1 MHLVLVKSGAPL
13 TPLQLFCKQCVDM
26 REAKRRTRKTG
37 RESVILESL
46 DRKIQRQESL
56 REDAQEGFKME
67 ELPAEMG
74 ERRGLISTD
83 RSAGAI
89 SLGVSTSSLDK
100 LADVIPKQ
108 LGVKERDFDA
118 VEGYNLD
125 SNRHGDRHFPAGTQ
139 EKGMD
144 GRERLPLTSGRK
156 PKGVSKLH
164 FAALH
169 RSRSEH
175 QIANLESGV
184 ERHSLVADSSKSK
197 QHERS
202 LSKTSLEPMTLGSS
216 SSATSSRR
224 LPSASLRTLEA
235 YRSPPQSNRGSVGS
249 LKSSSQVN
257 TPPEVVTGKNI
268 LPSPPKRQRQS
279 SHNPSRFRVN
289 LKDELSPPSAP
300 ISLGNKQTPGPNP
313 KSSAPSSSSSP
324 STSPTTRGLSGLY
337 FAPNLGAE
345 SKVNRDLG
353 FKTPSPP
360 SSSPVREPRSRR
372 HRAIIRARAA
382 VLSLRTTP
390 HAPFTR
396 SPLRRSFPV
405 AAPESTATQIP
416 TSEPGDRGSATPF
429 RSPGNREGKVNST
442 PKRKRS
448 EPLLHYQQYAGGE
461 ESEEE
466 MFIPDVAKL
475 AESYERMKQYEGQA
489 FGSFGSPTRRR
500 ELPKG
505 GVVRSMS
512 ELDALFE
519 EDGDRVVEVDSDL
532 AWKIERYDE

>member
-13 TPLQLFCKQCVDM
+13 TPLQLFCK
-26 REAKRRTRKTG
+26 R
-37 RESVILESL
+37 VILESV

-56 REDAQEGFKME
+56 REDAQEGFKLE

-89 SLGVSTSSLDK
+89 SLGVTTSSLDK

-118 VEGYNLD
+118 VEGYNLH
-125 SNRHGDRHFPAGTQ
+125 SNRHGNRHFSAGTQ

-144 GRERLPLTSGRK
+144 GRERLPLTSERK
-156 PKGVSKLH
+156 PKGI
-164 FAALH
+164 
-169 RSRSEH
+169 RTPNRESRIWARETFLVTTREV
-175 QIANLESGV
+175 IV
-184 ERHSLVADSSKSK
+184 ENQPGAHASWLLLLRNIVKEAIYCQSADFRGLP
-197 QHERS
+197 Q
-202 LSKTSLEPMTLGSS
+202 
-216 SSATSSRR
+216 
-224 LPSASLRTLEA
+224 PSAKQSLFRRKFEVLLSTA
-235 YRSPPQSNRGSVGS
+235 VKPQ
-249 LKSSSQVN
+249 
-257 TPPEVVTGKNI
+257 P
-268 LPSPPKRQRQS
+268 LPFQRQ
-279 SHNPSRFRVN
+279 PKGRII
-289 LKDELSPPSAP
+289 PPSAP

-324 STSPTTRGLSGLY
+324 WTSPTTRGLSGLY
-337 FAPNLGAE
+337 FALNLGAE

-353 FKTPSPP
+353 FKPPSPP

-382 VLSLRTTP
+382 VLSPRATP

-396 SPLRRSFPV
+396 SPLRRSLSV
-405 AAPESTATQIP
+405 VAPESTATEIP

-448 EPLLHYQQYAGGE
+448 EPLLHYQQYAGGK

-475 AESYERMKQYEGQA
+475 AETYEKMKQYEGQA
-489 FGSFGSPTRRR
+489 FGSFGSPTRRK
-500 ELPKG
+500 ELPEG
-505 GVVRSMS
+505 GVVRRVS

-532 AWKIERYDE
+532 AWKIERYDK